1 MIQSKTSKDFEQCDK
16 SSVDSLQ
23 VRLVTQ
29 SYTNTDGHR
38 VGFRGGAKGAEAPP
52 LQVNEM
58 RNIHFGQNT
67 NSHLSETSEK

>member
-29 SYTNTDGHR
+29 SYTNTDGQ
-38 VGFRGGAKGAEAPP
+38 VPKSYGAMSGSKYDPTGMIP
-52 LQVNEM
+52 QV
-58 RNIHFGQNT
+58 ISQ
-67 NSHLSETSEK
+67 